1 MISVI
6 IPVYNAS
13 KYLHRV
19 ISSILSQS
27 YPDWELILVN
37 DGSTDDSLSI
47 CEEFSKMDRRIVV
60 INQINRGASTARNNG
75 MKKANGEFICFVD
88 ADDYV
93 SGTYLEELFQDF
105 IFNDQIDLVIQGF
118 TKIYKEKQLF
128 INLPEN
134 NVLGSLEELFD
145 KINVFTFCG
154 PCCKLFR
161 SSIIRDK
168 KIYFNSD
175 IVCAEDFDYILRYFL
190 HCRKIKISLSNNYF
204 YESHDGSV
212 SSQLHDYYIE
222 YSSLFHLNESFNA
235 IPKFNIIGSIF
246 NQYCYVIS
254 YFVYRVL
261 MSLMLHPISYR
272 EDLFMMKQLSTQYG
286 QIFKKHYVPKT
297 KVLYLT
303 KFFFNNELFRFL
315 YIFFRLIRKR

>member
-47 CEEFSKMDRRIVV
+47 CEEFSKMDCRIVV

-93 SGTYLEELFQDF
+93 SSTYLEELFQDF

-118 TKIYKEKQLF
+118 TKIFKEKQLF

-161 SSIIRDK
+161 SSIIRDN
-168 KIYFNSD
+168 KIFFNSD

-190 HCRKIKISLSNNYF
+190 HCRKIKIS
-204 YESHDGSV
+204 
-212 SSQLHDYYIE
+212 
-222 YSSLFHLNESFNA
+222 
-235 IPKFNIIGSIF
+235 
-246 NQYCYVIS
+246 
-254 YFVYRVL
+254 
-261 MSLMLHPISYR
+261 
-272 EDLFMMKQLSTQYG
+272 
-286 QIFKKHYVPKT
+286 
-297 KVLYLT
+297 
-303 KFFFNNELFRFL
+303 
-315 YIFFRLIRKR
+315 